1 MKKNIQD
8 IPFGVLQ
15 IEKEKHLIEALC
27 KKLTNGIQTDVFI
40 WMLSQIRHF
49 NQVFFYIQPNRW
61 FESVFIIYIYIYL
74 SCVYIISK
82 TITKYKYNGVAAL
95 GIEKM
100 FKNSFALVALDI
112 QVFFFYRYFLNS
124 FSLC

>member
-40 WMLSQIRHF
+40 
-49 NQVFFYIQPNRW
+49 
-61 FESVFIIYIYIYL
+61 
-74 SCVYIISK
+74 
-82 TITKYKYNGVAAL
+82 
-95 GIEKM
+95 
-100 FKNSFALVALDI
+100 
-112 QVFFFYRYFLNS
+112 
-124 FSLC
+124 